1 MQNELVKDCL
11 KLGFGLMRLP
21 RVNGEKGMYAKIDIE
36 ATKRMVDEFMA
47 AGGRYFDTA
56 FVYPG
61 SEEAAREALCS
72 RYPRESYYLATKLN
86 AAPFA
91 CKSEAEAK
99 AQLTTSLER
108 TGAGYIDFYLL
119 HGLGEGNLAQF
130 EKFGIWEFAQEAKRQ
145 GLVRHVGFS
154 FHDSP
159 ELLDR
164 ILTDHPEAEFVQ
176 LQINYADWEDKDVQ
190 SRGCYEVATRHGVP
204 VVVMEP
210 VKGGL
215 LADPPESVRE
225 VLRGADPNA
234 SPAAWALR
242 FAASLSN
249 VMIVLSGMSNEE
261 QMQEN
266 LSVMKDF
273 KQLTPEE
280 EAVVDRAREALLK
293 VDRIPCTGCH
303 YCTPGCPAGIHIPE
317 IFAIMNG
324 YRTYRNLGM
333 AKHDYGWRHGGAP
346 ASSCVQCGQCENA
359 CPQHLPIISLLAETA
374 SLLED

>member
-164 ILTDHPEAEFVQ
+164 
-176 LQINYADWEDKDVQ
+176 
-190 SRGCYEVATRHGVP
+190 
-204 VVVMEP
+204 
-210 VKGGL
+210 
-215 LADPPESVRE
+215 
-225 VLRGADPNA
+225 
-234 SPAAWALR
+234 
-242 FAASLSN
+242 
-249 VMIVLSGMSNEE
+249 
-261 QMQEN
+261 
-266 LSVMKDF
+266 
-273 KQLTPEE
+273 
-280 EAVVDRAREALLK
+280 
-293 VDRIPCTGCH
+293 
-303 YCTPGCPAGIHIPE
+303 
-317 IFAIMNG
+317 
-324 YRTYRNLGM
+324 
-333 AKHDYGWRHGGAP
+333 
-346 ASSCVQCGQCENA
+346 
-359 CPQHLPIISLLAETA
+359 
-374 SLLED
+374 